1 LGQNRRRAL
10 VTGIN
15 GQDGSYLAQLL
26 LLKGYDVYG
35 LTRSRRN
42 RTLQQIELFATSNN
56 GVPGGLHLIDGD
68 LRDLNTVMKTIED
81 VAPTEIYNLASQSN
95 VARSFSEPELT
106 HEVNYLAVSQLI
118 DAIRASGIDTRF
130 FQASSSE
137 MFGLTKPPQNEV
149 SPFMPQSPYAV
160 AKTGAHVQ
168 VNEMREA
175 LGLFAVSG
183 IAFNHESPR
192 RPEAFVTR
200 KISSAVASIARGQAE
215 TLHLG
220 NIEAVRDWGYAP
232 EYVEGMWRSLQHDEP
247 NDYVFASG
255 QSHTVRDF
263 AQFAF
268 AAAGLDWRDHVV
280 HDDKLERAHDMKA
293 SVGDASRARQVLG
306 WSATVTTQELAGIMV
321 DYDLSGNDK
330 VDVPRLDSWS

>member
-1 LGQNRRRAL
+1 MGQNRRRAFI
-10 VTGIN
+10 TGIN

-35 LTRSRRN
+35 LTRSRRD
-42 RTLQQIELFATSNN
+42 RTLQQIELFAAGND
-56 GVPGGLHLIDGD
+56 GVRGGLHLIDGD
-68 LRDLNTVMKTIED
+68 LRDRNTVLKTIED

-118 DAIRASGIDTRF
+118 DAIRASGSHTRF

-137 MFGLTKPPQNEV
+137 MFGLTKPPQNED

-168 VNEMREA
+168 VKEMRESF
-175 LGLFAVSG
+175 GLFAVSG

-200 KISSAVASIARGQAE
+200 KISSAVASISRGQAE

-247 NDYVFASG
+247 NDYVFASE

-268 AAAGLDWRDHVV
+268 AAAGLDWRAHVV
-280 HDDKLERAHDMKA
+280 HDDNLERAHDMKA

-321 DYDLSGNDK
+321 DYDLSGNDE
-330 VDVPRLDSWS
+330 VDVPRLDSWC